1 MSLPTLRFIPLGGVG
16 TIGMNCAVLEC
27 EGRMLVIDAGIKIP
41 QEDLP
46 GVDQILPDF
55 SYILDNRDRVE
66 GVVLTH
72 GHDDHVGA
80 LPYLLSELPLP
91 VHGTAFTLALARA
104 RVADGGR
111 QAAFDGRQMLFGEE
125 TAIGPFR
132 VTALAVTHSIPDA
145 AALAI
150 RTPAGTVLHT
160 GDFKL
165 DPAPLDGRLT
175 DTAAFARL
183 GGEGVDLMLCDSTNA
198 EREGRTGSES
208 EVGGRI
214 EEILRAAPGRV
225 FIATFSSHI
234 HRIQQVYDA
243 AARVGRRVVLEGRRL
258 VTSARIARELGYLRV
273 PPGTESCWE
282 EAARDDDRRA
292 VFLTTGSQGEP
303 LSALSRILRGEHPG
317 VEVKAHDAVIFSSRI
332 IPGNELAVGRMVN
345 ELCRRGAAVHYRE
358 REGVHVSGHAAA
370 ADLLDMLNL
379 AAPRFLVPIHGEY
392 RHLAAHAR
400 LAALSGFPRERIFLL
415 EPGESLEICAG
426 LAKRAGKVPAGRL
439 LADGDWVGD
448 GDGAVV
454 KERRRLAREGLV
466 VVVAIPRYPVLV
478 HSVGVAPEEEARRLE
493 QEAAR
498 ETEEIVEGLGR
509 EGASLDAV
517 REELQTRA
525 RSFFRRNAAKK
536 PRVLVVT
543 GEG

>member
-1 MSLPTLRFIPLGGVG
+1 MSAPSLRFIPLGGVG

-55 SYILDNRDRVE
+55 SHILDNRERVE

-104 RVADGGR
+104 RVADRGR

-150 RTPAGTVLHT
+150 RTPAGCVLHT

-175 DTAAFARL
+175 DTAALALL
-183 GGEGVDLMLCDSTNA
+183 GKEGVDLLLCDSTNA

-208 EVGGRI
+208 EVGGKL
-214 EEILRAAPGRV
+214 EEIMRAAPGRV

-234 HRIQQVYDA
+234 HRIQQVYAA

-258 VTSARIARELGYLRV
+258 VSAARIARELGCLRT
-273 PPGTESCWE
+273 PPGVDACWE
-282 EAARDDDRRA
+282 EVAREEDRHA

-317 VEVKAHDAVIFSSRI
+317 VEVRAHDAVIFSSRI

-345 ELCRRGAAVHYRE
+345 ELFRRGAAVHYRE

-370 ADLLDMLNL
+370 GDLLDMLKL

-415 EPGESLEICAG
+415 EPGESLDICAG
-426 LAKRAGKVPAGRL
+426 LARRGEKVAAGRL

-466 VVVAIPRYPVLV
+466 VVVAIPRYPVSV
-478 HSVGVAPEEEARRLE
+478 HSIGVAPGEEARRLE
-493 QEAAR
+493 QGAAHEA
-498 ETEEIVEGLGR
+498 EGLLDELRGTH
-509 EGASLDAV
+509 ATLDAV
-517 REELQTRA
+517 REELQA
-525 RSFFRRNAAKK
+525 KVRSFYRRNAAKK
-536 PRVLVVT
+536 PRVLAVT
-543 GEG
+543 GEA